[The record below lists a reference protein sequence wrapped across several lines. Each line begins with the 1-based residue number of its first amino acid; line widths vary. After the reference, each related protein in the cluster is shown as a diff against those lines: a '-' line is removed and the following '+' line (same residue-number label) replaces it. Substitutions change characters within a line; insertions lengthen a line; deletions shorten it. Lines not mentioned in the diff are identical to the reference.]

1 MGPYRIVLVDDHV
14 IVRQAIKEII
24 EKNDKLAVVGEAS
37 DGLELFGL
45 LGQLVP
51 ELVILDISLPKIR
64 GLEAAKKVKELYP
77 QVKIL
82 ILTVHNERD
91 YLERAMSIGVDG
103 YMLKDE
109 GEQELFAAIQAI
121 RQGKTYIS
129 SFFRPGP

>member
-1 MGPYRIVLVDDHV
+1 MTPYRIVLVDDHV

>member
-109 GEQELFAAIQAI
+109 GEQELYAAIQAI